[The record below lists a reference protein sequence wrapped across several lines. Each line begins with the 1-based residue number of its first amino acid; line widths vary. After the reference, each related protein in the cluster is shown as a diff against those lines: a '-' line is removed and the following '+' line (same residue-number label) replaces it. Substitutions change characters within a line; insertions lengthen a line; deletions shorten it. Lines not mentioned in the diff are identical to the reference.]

1 MYTFSD
7 FKNRDGTTM
16 NTTKQNDDRPI
27 DILLLAAGFLVLL
40 LFGIRT
46 ISSADIWFHLAA
58 GRNVFTQGVASVD
71 PFSFGLSPGTAW
83 QQTSWL
89 YDVVMFRLWDL
100 GGSVLIILVHTL
112 TVVGSFYLLIP
123 ACRRFSGDIHRGI
136 ALLVCAWILAP
147 VFTPR
152 PQLFCLFFA
161 AVQLNILSR
170 QRLTL
175 TNGLFLAVTQ
185 MAWANVHVSFVIG
198 LILVVIRGWEVNS
211 LKKHTK
217 SFSFPSESPVSHY
230 AALLFVLASVSCINP
245 AGIRIYHEAFAMMT
259 RPEGGIMLEW
269 ISTFYRDFLPYPT
282 SFVTTVA
289 LIMIASVFIFHRDRL
304 PAMFTFTA
312 VISAF
317 MMVRSNQGME
327 FCALFAFPFV
337 CMSAASLT
345 QLTSKIS
352 SLPARLWLS
361 RTGYAVVTFLMI
373 YSGWLIMTNR
383 YYIHSGS
390 ASAFGLQVSTDAF
403 PVGAMTFVRK
413 EHAFPARMLNIAHD
427 GGYLLW
433 TNPNQKVFTDSR
445 GNLYGGPF
453 YERLAKGMLGNQ
465 IHWKDLLTRY
475 DPEGILLNAT
485 WTGAG
490 TVAFHLVSRGQWV
503 IAYFDGTSMLLIRKT
518 SSNQALMDD
527 KEMQGFGLALIDQS
541 YDRYRSHLKN
551 KILRPPNPSRLIG
564 AASILQALGRYD
576 ESLKLLVVLTEG
588 SPRNIAAWVN
598 RGIAEFNLSK
608 NSDAIASLEHAIQMV
623 PGNPLTLLWLS
634 EAYDEAGRKSDAVI
648 ARQKA
653 GKINATIVDRFKKDR
668 EAMLFNAPPQ

>member
-1 MYTFSD
+1 MTI
-7 FKNRDGTTM
+7 
-16 NTTKQNDDRPI
+16 TKQNDDRPF
-27 DILLLAAGFLVLL
+27 DILLLAAGFLVIM

-46 ISSADIWFHLAA
+46 ISSADIWLHLAA
-58 GRNVFTQGVASVD
+58 GRNAMLNRVASVD
-71 PFSFGLSPGTAW
+71 PFSYGLSPGTAW

-89 YDVVMFRLWDL
+89 YDIMVFRLWEW
-100 GGSVLIILVHTL
+100 GGSTLTILVHTL
-112 TVVGSFYLLIP
+112 VVLGAFYLLIP
-123 ACRRFSGDIHRGI
+123 ACRRFSGDVHRAI
-136 ALLVCAWILAP
+136 ALLVCGWILAP
-147 VFTPR
+147 VFTLR
-152 PQLFCLFFA
+152 PQLFCVFFA
-161 AVQLNILSR
+161 AVHLNILSR
-170 QRLTL
+170 RRLTL
-175 TNGLFLAVTQ
+175 ANGMILAINQ
-185 MAWANVHVSFVIG
+185 AAWANVHVSFILG
-198 LILVVIRGWEVNS
+198 LILVVIRGWEVYS
-211 LKKHTK
+211 LRKYTK
-217 SFSFPSESPVSHY
+217 VFAFPSESSVRHH
-230 AALLFVLASVSCINP
+230 AILLFVLASVSCINP
-245 AGIRIYHEAFAMMT
+245 AGIKIYQEALAMVK
-259 RPEGGIMLEW
+259 RPDGGIMLEW

-282 SFVTTVA
+282 SFVTTIA
-289 LIMIASVFIFHRDRL
+289 LIMIASVFIFHRERL

-312 VISAF
+312 VVSAF

-327 FCALFAFPFV
+327 FSALFAFPFI

-345 QLTSKIS
+345 PLVSKIS
-352 SLPARLWLS
+352 SVPVRTWLS
-361 RTGYAVVTFLMI
+361 RAGYAVFTFLMV

-390 ASAFGLQVSTDAF
+390 ASAFGLQISTDAF

-433 TNPNQKVFTDSR
+433 TNPEQKVFTDSR

-465 IHWKDLLTRY
+465 IHWKELLTQY

-503 IAYFDGTSMLLIRKT
+503 IAYFDGTSMLLVRKT
-518 SSNQALMDD
+518 SSNQELMDD
-527 KEMQGFGLALIDQS
+527 KEMQGYGLALIDQS
-541 YDRYRSHLKN
+541 YDRYRSHLNN

-564 AASILQALGRYD
+564 AASVLQALGRYD
-576 ESLKLLVVLTEG
+576 ESLKLLEVLTEG

-608 NSDAIASLEHAIQMV
+608 NSEAIQSLEHAIDMV

-634 EAYDEAGRKSDAVI
+634 EAYDAAGRKSDAVI

-653 GKINATIVDRFKKDR
+653 SKINPTIVDRFKKDR
-668 EAMLFNAPPQ
+668 EALLFNAPAQ